1 APILATAIPEHKP
14 KPMFMSHIKPIAL
27 LLGLTILAGC
37 GTTPEHR
44 RSPAEPVPVT
54 RTAAALLDQA
64 QTAQEPERSA
74 LLISAADQLL
84 QQHKAADALLALQK
98 SNRGAL
104 SEAQQEQF
112 ILLGAQASLDLGQ
125 GEQALRFLQDAKA
138 PLFQAADLET
148 QQRLSDL
155 RARAYL
161 TKGDALLSA
170 MERVFAAGLYTGDTY
185 WHNHELIWT
194 TLAQVPTQELQAT
207 LTETPEPDLRG
218 WIDLALRMRHQPA
231 SLDDQLQALREW
243 QQSNIGH
250 PAARRLPEELQLLS
264 TVRQRRPQQIALT
277 LPLTGPLAA
286 AGNAIRDGFLA
297 AYYADSHRTEQGV
310 EIQIFDTSRYPS
322 YLDLYQT
329 LSGMPFD
336 LVVGPLDKNAV
347 AQLEQL
353 EQLTIPVL
361 ALNYTES
368 ATAVGKPLYQFG
380 LAIEDEIAQTVE
392 HAWSSGYRRAVIIVP
407 ESSAGQRAQQAFAN
421 AWQQRDRKSTRL
433 NSSHVKISYA

>member
-1 APILATAIPEHKP
+1 
-14 KPMFMSHIKPIAL
+14 MFMSHIKPIAL
-27 LLGLTILAGC
+27 LLGLIILAGC
-37 GTTPEHR
+37 GTTPEQR
-44 RSPAEPVPVT
+44 RSAAEPVPVT

-64 QTAQEPERSA
+64 QKAQEPERSA

-148 QQRLSDL
+148 QLRLSDL
-155 RARAYL
+155 RAQAYL

-264 TVRQRRPQQIALT
+264 TVRQRRP
-277 LPLTGPLAA
+277 
-286 AGNAIRDGFLA
+286 
-297 AYYADSHRTEQGV
+297 
-310 EIQIFDTSRYPS
+310 
-322 YLDLYQT
+322 
-329 LSGMPFD
+329 
-336 LVVGPLDKNAV
+336 
-347 AQLEQL
+347 
-353 EQLTIPVL
+353 
-361 ALNYTES
+361 
-368 ATAVGKPLYQFG
+368 
-380 LAIEDEIAQTVE
+380 
-392 HAWSSGYRRAVIIVP
+392 
-407 ESSAGQRAQQAFAN
+407 
-421 AWQQRDRKSTRL
+421 
-433 NSSHVKISYA
+433 